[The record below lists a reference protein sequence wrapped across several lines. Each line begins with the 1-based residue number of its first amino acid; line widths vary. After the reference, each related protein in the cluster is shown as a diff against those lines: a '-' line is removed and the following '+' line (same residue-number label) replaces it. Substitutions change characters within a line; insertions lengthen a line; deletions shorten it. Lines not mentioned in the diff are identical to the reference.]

1 MKKSQDVPIMQPSSS
16 RWQQYVFLELVEKAG
31 KSNSLTVRWWQ
42 EMFVQY
48 LAEQGLKMTHGD
60 RKQRKTMQ
68 YKDLGLH
75 FTSPPLQTTAG

>member
-1 MKKSQDVPIMQPSSS
+1 MYGD
-16 RWQQYVFLELVEKAG
+16 A
-31 KSNSLTVRWWQ
+31 Q

-68 YKDLGLH
+68 YKDLGMM
-75 FTSPPLQTTAG
+75 SPSCHLPRATITDN